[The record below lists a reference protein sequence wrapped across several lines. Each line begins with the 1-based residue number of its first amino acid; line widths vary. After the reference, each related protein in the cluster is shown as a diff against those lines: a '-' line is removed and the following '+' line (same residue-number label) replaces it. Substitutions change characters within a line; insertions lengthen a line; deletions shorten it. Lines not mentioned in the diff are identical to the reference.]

1 MSKDLACDEQRKR
14 GGQPGNLNALKHGR
28 YPRVVP
34 PDDSKE
40 LPNILSSSLDEEIR
54 MLRKA
59 TRRVFELAQQAE
71 DIDLAIKSLGSLG
84 LAMIRTSRLLK
95 SQKEW
100 GWGPGAGSHL
110 GSNQRCAGRMGLA
123 MSRTGSKMV
132 IDSKQPA
139 IQDLQQL

>member
-28 YPRVVP
+28 YARVVP
-34 PDDSKE
+34 PDDLKE

-95 SQKEW
+95 SQKELGDGDQALEVISAAINDVLVEW
-100 GWGPGAGSHL
+100 GW
-110 GSNQRCAGRMGLA
+110 R
-123 MSRTGSKMV
+123 
-132 IDSKQPA
+132 
-139 IQDLQQL
+139 